1 MSDYNEPVEREEY
14 YEVNIKKPN
23 YITDVGY
30 YLDYSTIVNN
40 DRLHKLRLQDWKLR
54 RIRCRQIL
62 TYLGYFL
69 LAGLPMVIFGL
80 HPNRI
85 NSWLFIFPTVA
96 IILLIY
102 SHIIY
107 RKQYHQIFLEGGY
120 IQITNVDQVPL
131 TVRKINDN
139 V

>member
-54 RIRCRQIL
+54 RIHYRQIL

-120 IQITNVDQVPL
+120 IQITNVDPVPL